1 MKLTSDQPRPPHNA
15 KSNQKQNKQHFPKI
29 WAVLSLT
36 RAARAP
42 AGNWLTKV
50 LELGSNIILS
60 PRHQLTQHHQLC
72 RFSIR
77 GGLVSDCHLQKK
89 FLCFAN
95 VFLRC
100 KTYKPPESTLPME
113 EQLPDN
119 IITAQFMSSPL
130 EYVGMPNYG
139 KLDAANKAWRVTRG
153 PLLQPAL
160 LRNR

>member
-1 MKLTSDQPRPPHNA
+1 
-15 KSNQKQNKQHFPKI
+15 
-29 WAVLSLT
+29 
-36 RAARAP
+36 
-42 AGNWLTKV
+42 
-50 LELGSNIILS
+50 
-60 PRHQLTQHHQLC
+60 
-72 RFSIR
+72 
-77 GGLVSDCHLQKK
+77 
-89 FLCFAN
+89 
-95 VFLRC
+95 
-100 KTYKPPESTLPME
+100 ME